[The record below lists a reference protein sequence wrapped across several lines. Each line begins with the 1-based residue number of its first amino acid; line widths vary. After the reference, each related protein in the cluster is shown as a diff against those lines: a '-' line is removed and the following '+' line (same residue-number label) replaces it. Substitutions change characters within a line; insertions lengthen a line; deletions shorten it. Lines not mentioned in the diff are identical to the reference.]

1 MGHFSPRAL
10 AAAMSRTVTRRFVVA
25 PYRGSAVRALV
36 AASPGLGKDAFI
48 GSPFAS
54 WRLGGV
60 PGRNQDVIRRKQKI
74 AHAGPGTSRG
84 AAPESQANARNV
96 LRYGSVPYCWLSRGG
111 VPPRDTR

>member
-1 MGHFSPRAL
+1 MGHFSPRAF

-36 AASPGLGKDAFI
+36 AASPELDGDAFI
-48 GSPFAS
+48 ENPFAS

-74 AHAGPGTSRG
+74 V
-84 AAPESQANARNV
+84 QA
-96 LRYGSVPYCWLSRGG
+96 
-111 VPPRDTR
+111 